1 MHNLHHDQPRQS
13 SDLQSTD
20 FQGPGLQS
28 TDLQNPAIQNSQP
41 DIDKR
46 ALRRF
51 LRRQRRAL
59 SKREQRDAAKRLCHR
74 LKTLPEITRARRLSL
89 YLPVNGEI
97 DPTPLLPWL
106 RKRRVDIYLP
116 VLCPFSANRLWFV
129 AYRPD
134 TPMVKNRFGIWE
146 PDSRFS
152 AQRRNRLPAWALDT
166 LIVPLVGFDNQAN
179 RMGMGGG
186 FYDRSL
192 AFMRRP
198 GPSPTLIGV
207 AHACQQVVS
216 LPVEPWDV
224 PLQVVV
230 SDQDCVRRQ

>member
-1 MHNLHHDQPRQS
+1 M
-13 SDLQSTD
+13 
-20 FQGPGLQS
+20 
-28 TDLQNPAIQNSQP
+28 
-41 DIDKR
+41 DKR

-51 LRRQRRAL
+51 LRRQRQAL
-59 SKREQRDAAKRLCHR
+59 SQHEQRLAAQRLCQQ
-74 LKTLPEITRARRLSL
+74 LKILPEIRRARRLSL

-106 RKRRVDIYLP
+106 RKRNVEIYLP
-116 VLCPFSANRLWFV
+116 VLRPFSANSLWFV

-146 PDSRFS
+146 PDVRFS

-166 LIVPLVGFDNQAN
+166 LIVPLVGFDAQAN

-192 AFMRRP
+192 AFMHRP
-198 GPSPTLIGV
+198 GPSPSLIGV
-207 AHACQQVVS
+207 AHACQQVAS

-224 PLQVVV
+224 ALQAVV
-230 SDQDCVRRQ
+230 SDQGCVRCQ

>member
-1 MHNLHHDQPRQS
+1 MESLHQDV
-13 SDLQSTD
+13 
-20 FQGPGLQS
+20 
-28 TDLQNPAIQNSQP
+28 
-41 DIDKR
+41 DKR

-51 LRRQRRAL
+51 LRHQRRAL
-59 SKREQRDAAKRLCHR
+59 SQHEQRLAAQRLSKQ
-74 LKTLPEITRARRLSL
+74 LKALPEVRRARRISL

-106 RKRRVDIYLP
+106 RQRNVDIYLP
-116 VLCPFSANRLWFV
+116 VLRPFSTNRLWFV

-134 TPMVKNRFGIWE
+134 TPMVKNRFGICE
-146 PDSRFS
+146 PDARFS
-152 AQRRNRLPAWALDT
+152 AQRCNRLPTWALDT
-166 LIVPLVGFDNQAN
+166 LIVPLVGFDADAN

-207 AHACQQVVS
+207 AHACQQVAS

-230 SDQDCVRRQ
+230 SDQGCFRRH